1 MTAPRNVVKGPQT
14 SHRHSVTTGGGI
26 YALLIAEEGPQRS
39 SNRTGDSH
47 VVTAPTRSP
56 IVAIKVAKGPQI
68 GHAPKVTDPSAPKYP
83 KVPKVDSDAVT
94 HSAVTASDNSDSV
107 PCPNLGTFRPEKSV
121 QRSPKVPSHAVT
133 VVTTL
138 SPRNSDSVSGRS
150 GDVCPVKQGQ
160 RSPNLRASWL
170 GDLCPDFNMVK
181 SGQTR
186 LMIMESQET
195 LSPCHSIPAMSAE
208 TPRGVMGAL
217 KMQFGTIYQLLDVD
231 IVPGHSIF
239 ADSDSP
245 RNTDPS
251 DRVTASPGDL

>member
-1 MTAPRNVVKGPQT
+1 MTGGGMNALLIREKGLQRSANWTGDSDITSAPTRSALVRLKTGKGPQT
-14 SHRHSVTTGGGI
+14 GHGAVVPGI
-26 YALLIAEEGPQRS
+26 SEP
-39 SNRTGDSH
+39 
-47 VVTAPTRSP
+47 VVS
-56 IVAIKVAKGPQI
+56 
-68 GHAPKVTDPSAPKYP
+68 
-83 KVPKVDSDAVT
+83 KVPKVDGGAVT
-94 HSAVTASDNSDSV
+94 RFVVTAGDNSDSI
-107 PCPNLGTFRPEKSV
+107 PCPTLGTFQLNESG

-170 GDLCPDFNMVK
+170 GDLCPDSNMVK